1 METALYYREN
11 MSRSIALLLVIFLTA
26 TSVLVFSPVNAE
38 PRTIVVPD
46 DYPTIN
52 AAIESAS
59 DGDTILVRN
68 GTYHENV
75 QVIKAIK
82 LIGEDNQ
89 ETRIDG
95 NSAEGYWVP
104 LALRHDNAFV
114 SNLNL
119 CNSHVGIQ
127 LSTVTNCTVVGNRV
141 VANRFGIES
150 GWNSSGN
157 TIIGNIIASNS
168 EGIEINGGTNNLII
182 GNEILSNNIGIY
194 LTEQSYDNSIIGNMI
209 DNNRD
214 YGICI
219 RMSWDNIF
227 VNNTVTNTGEN
238 AIAVA
243 FANNNTFRHN
253 NFINNTQQYH
263 DGGENVPKDLAPYYV
278 GYTSKN
284 IFEENYWS
292 DYHSGDYDGDGE
304 GDSAYTVY
312 TKNTDLTPL
321 AAPVKLPEITFP
333 SEYAPPAFPPPDSAT
348 EIFSSLFIVAAS
360 VVAVTVASAGLLVYL
375 RKRKRQAFTG

>member
-75 QVIKAIK
+75 QVVKAIK
-82 LIGEDNQ
+82 LSGEDNQ

-95 NSAEGYWVP
+95 NAAEGYLVP
-104 LALRHDNAFV
+104 LALKHDNAFV

-150 GWNSSGN
+150 GWNSPRN
-157 TIIGNIIASNS
+157 
-168 EGIEINGGTNNLII
+168 
-182 GNEILSNNIGIY
+182 
-194 LTEQSYDNSIIGNMI
+194 
-209 DNNRD
+209 
-214 YGICI
+214 
-219 RMSWDNIF
+219 
-227 VNNTVTNTGEN
+227 
-238 AIAVA
+238 
-243 FANNNTFRHN
+243 
-253 NFINNTQQYH
+253 
-263 DGGENVPKDLAPYYV
+263 K
-278 GYTSKN
+278 K
-284 IFEENYWS
+284 
-292 DYHSGDYDGDGE
+292 
-304 GDSAYTVY
+304 
-312 TKNTDLTPL
+312 
-321 AAPVKLPEITFP
+321 
-333 SEYAPPAFPPPDSAT
+333 
-348 EIFSSLFIVAAS
+348 
-360 VVAVTVASAGLLVYL
+360 
-375 RKRKRQAFTG
+375 KRKKKRVKQ